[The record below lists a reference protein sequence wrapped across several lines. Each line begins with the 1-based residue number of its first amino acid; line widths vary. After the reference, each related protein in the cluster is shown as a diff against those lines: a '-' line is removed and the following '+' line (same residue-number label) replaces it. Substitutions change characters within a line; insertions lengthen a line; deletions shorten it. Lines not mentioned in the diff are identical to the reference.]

1 MGKPKVRI
9 DKNQSYILDIF
20 LRENIE
26 KCQQKTPEEIAKM
39 CADELG
45 FEISPSTILTTKKA
59 MFFAGVEVWSDPPRK
74 KMTTVEKEIAG
85 LKNQVAGL
93 KHLVVEQDKK
103 FAIVFAKLHALT
115 NLSSEEGDSPFEGG
129 VECEVKLGD
138 MSWSS

>member
-1 MGKPKVRI
+1 MGKTKVRI

-39 CADELG
+39 CGDELG
-45 FEISPSTILTTKKA
+45 FEISPSTISNTRKA

-74 KMTTVEKEIAG
+74 KMTSVEKEIEG
-85 LKNQVAGL
+85 LKNQIA
-93 KHLVVEQDKK
+93 EQDKK
-103 FAIVFAKLHALT
+103 FAIVFSKLHALT